1 MIGLTAFTD
10 YVKQTIRQL
19 IGLAVFITV
28 CLLLTGEFTYITGWL
43 AGCGIN
49 LVYFGMMTSR
59 GLRALKL
66 PPARAVYFI
75 RGGAVLRL
83 LMISLSL
90 IVITQLPFIHFGAAV
105 AGILSYRVLIF
116 GREIG
121 MQLRRVWRKEV

>member
-1 MIGLTAFTD
+1 MMDLTAFTD
-10 YVKQTIRQL
+10 YVKQTLRQL
-19 IGLAVFITV
+19 AGFTVLVTV

-49 LVYFGMMTSR
+49 LIYFVMMSSR

-66 PPARAVYFI
+66 PPERAVYFI
-75 RGGAVLRL
+75 RGGAMLRL

-90 IVITQLPFIHFGAAV
+90 IVITQVPMIHFGAAA

-116 GREIG
+116 GREIWL
-121 MQLRRVWRKEV
+121 QLRRVWRKEV